1 MSVLMSLD
9 GLVGMLTQLLILG
22 IKIATI
28 FLFVRLIIFLNEAK
42 LYFEKKIRDWFLVSS
57 SLWIFI
63 WGYNKEIIMYTVG
76 NFGEVVGILSR
87 ILDLG
92 MLFAAFVFIIIFTM
106 FLKTAADYLN
116 DRNKWGNFSAAY

>member
-1 MSVLMSLD
+1 
-9 GLVGMLTQLLILG
+9 
-22 IKIATI
+22 
-28 FLFVRLIIFLNEAK
+28 
-42 LYFEKKIRDWFLVSS
+42 
-57 SLWIFI
+57 
-63 WGYNKEIIMYTVG
+63 MYTVG

-116 DRNKWGNFSAAY
+116 DRNK